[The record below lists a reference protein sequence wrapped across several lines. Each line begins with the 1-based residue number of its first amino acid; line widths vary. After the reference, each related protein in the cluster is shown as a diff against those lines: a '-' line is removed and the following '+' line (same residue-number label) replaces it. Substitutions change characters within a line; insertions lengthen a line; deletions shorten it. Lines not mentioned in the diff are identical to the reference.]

1 MLLHP
6 TPAGNDEDLR
16 GAVGATACQSR
27 GAMGFGYIGYIWAL
41 SGCCTLGVVFGGSAA
56 FLYSY
61 GKRRDRELGVPAVS
75 VDRVDREGPGCGDA
89 A

>member
-1 MLLHP
+1 MC
-6 TPAGNDEDLR
+6 
-16 GAVGATACQSR
+16 GAAHTSAWQSR

-61 GKRRDRELGVPAVS
+61 GKRREAQEGTPSVT
-75 VDRVDREGPGCGDA
+75 VDRVDRDGPNGGGA